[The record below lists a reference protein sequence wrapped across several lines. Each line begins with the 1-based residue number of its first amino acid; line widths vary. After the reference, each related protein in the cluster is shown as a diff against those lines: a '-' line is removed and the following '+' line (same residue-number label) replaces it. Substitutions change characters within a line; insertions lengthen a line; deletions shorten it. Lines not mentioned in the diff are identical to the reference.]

1 MSHLKEIGETYWQ
14 HFKCAIL
21 FSGVMFRLS
30 IACAIHA
37 IYPEVFKTTA
47 SDRLTKLVDE
57 MKRCEDDN
65 P

>member
-21 FSGVMFRLS
+21 FSGVLFRLS
-30 IACAIHA
+30 AACAIHA
-37 IYPEVFKTTA
+37 VYPEVFKTTA

-57 MKRCEDDN
+57 MKRYEDEK
-65 P
+65 